1 MYALLSVLALLFFSS
16 GVSWGASV
24 HRRSDGGIHV
34 PVMPTVRSKRQ
45 IIAKHDGL
53 SAAVGLGDYKDVS
66 YSVRL
71 LIGGEEV
78 PVVLDTG
85 SADLWVAS
93 NACTAC
99 SAKGTQVPLYS
110 QSSLQRSG
118 LDVRLQYGDSRTG
131 THAYGPIGHDTVGLP
146 GLTLPAQ
153 YLAAINDTNTSV
165 LDAGCAGIFGLG
177 FPINSFIWHDVY
189 VQSLD
194 PMIPQRRSSQF
205 RSLPSSRDQSTS
217 ISRLSSRQLAGS
229 TATNAILSSL
239 PLTGPFIPRLVM
251 DGVLKS
257 PMFTV
262 ALQRDAVEVGGNAGM
277 FSVGEL
283 PPDLKPESMTWSP
296 VRGYTVAQKGLPPP
310 VDSPFETYPM
320 TWEVFM
326 DDVYFDGVKLPRSAL
341 PSPNVQLSALIDTGN
356 SLIRGPADVVANI
369 FSKLGSNQFDCSVP
383 HTLAFQIN
391 GTFFPVDPRDFITSV
406 SRDSADKCF
415 ANLVE
420 TDTPVEGE
428 NYLYSWSLGAP
439 FLKGVMATFY
449 YGNITYPSQDSPR
462 IGFKSTVPPDAGDR
476 LKSTVAEAL
485 RIGSG
490 FSAIVEPAPSGSFG
504 SARINP
510 SPQSYP
516 SPSATGS
523 LARSPSPTPV
533 STTTSGDG
541 SASNSNSA
549 TSLSTGVWTKLVTLE
564 CQTLFIFSGYI
575 GLLIA
580 QFMTW

>member
-1 MYALLSVLALLFFSS
+1 
-16 GVSWGASV
+16 
-24 HRRSDGGIHV
+24 
-34 PVMPTVRSKRQ
+34 MPIVRSKRQ

-53 SAAVGLGDYKDVS
+53 SAVVGLGDYKDIS

-71 LIGGEEV
+71 LIGSEEV

-110 QSSLQRSG
+110 QSSLQQSG
-118 LDVRLQYGDSRTG
+118 LIVRLQYGDSRTG
-131 THAYGPIGHDTVGLP
+131 THAYGPIGRDTVGLL
-146 GLTLPAQ
+146 GMTLPAQ

-205 RSLPSSRDQSTS
+205 RSLPSSTDQSTS

-239 PLTGPFIPRLVM
+239 PSTGPFIPRLVM

-262 ALQRDAVEVGGNAGM
+262 ALQRDAVEVGAGEYDM
-277 FSVGEL
+277 VSCPWVYRRAERFTT
-283 PPDLKPESMTWSP
+283 PI
-296 VRGYTVAQKGLPPP
+296 
-310 VDSPFETYPM
+310 DSPFETYPM

-341 PSPNVQLSALIDTGN
+341 PSPNIQLSALIDTGN

-391 GTFFPVDPRDFITSV
+391 GTLFPVDPRDFISSV
-406 SRDSADKCF
+406 SHDSAEKCF

-462 IGFKSTVPPDAGDR
+462 IGFKSTVPPDAGDQ
-476 LKSTVAEAL
+476 LKSTVAEA
-485 RIGSG
+485 RRTGTG
-490 FSAIVEPAPSGSFG
+490 FAALVEPAPSGSFS

-510 SPQSYP
+510 SPQSFP
-516 SPSATGS
+516 SSSATGS

-541 SASNSNSA
+541 RASNSNSA
-549 TSLSTGVWTKLVTLE
+549 TSLTTGLWAKLVTLE
-564 CQTLFIFSGYI
+564 WQTLFIFSGYF
-575 GLLIA
+575 GLLLA